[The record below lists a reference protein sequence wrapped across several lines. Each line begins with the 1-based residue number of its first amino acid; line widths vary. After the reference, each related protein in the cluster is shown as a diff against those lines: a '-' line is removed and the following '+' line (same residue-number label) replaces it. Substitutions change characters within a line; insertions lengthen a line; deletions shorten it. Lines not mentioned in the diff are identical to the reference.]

1 MISLSDREIFIK
13 IKNGEIDY
21 FEYIVKKY
29 TKQIYNFTHKKIKIN
44 DDVEDIVQVS
54 FLQLYKAVGRLDE
67 KKPVLPYLYQIV
79 RNEMKMFW
87 RKQKPTLPLDE
98 KIVAE
103 EKEENLET
111 EAAEKLLSRL
121 PKEQKKAVKLV
132 SQGYSYK
139 EIAGFLN
146 RPINTI
152 RTIIRR
158 ARLKLIQSKNDTTP
172 LSK

>member
-1 MISLSDREIFIK
+1 MQVFSDKEILARIK
-13 IKNGEIDY
+13 KGEIDY
-21 FEYIVKKY
+21 FTYFVKKY
-29 TKQIYNFTHKKIKIN
+29 TTQIYNFTFKKIKKK

-87 RKQKPTLPLDE
+87 RRQKPTIPLDE

-103 EKEENLET
+103 EKEESLEKDVI
-111 EAAEKLLSRL
+111 EKQLEKL

-132 SQGYSYK
+132 SEGYSYK
-139 EIAGFLN
+139 EIAKFLG

-158 ARLKLIQSKNDTTP
+158 ARLKLIKSK
-172 LSK
+172 K